1 MLSAMIILVIIVP
14 LIVVIPISII
24 GTHYQNQQ
32 HKKQSKQKCPIPLR
46 CQRNRWMLMKSS
58 IDELLDKR
66 N

>member
-1 MLSAMIILVIIVP
+1 MIILVIAVP

-24 GTHYQNQQ
+24 GTYCENKQQ
-32 HKKQSKQKCPIPLR
+32 KEQLKQKCPVPPR
-46 CQRNRWMLMKSS
+46 CKRNRWMLMKSS